1 MARARRERKGAR
13 ARVQGTREAHLVEEG
28 GEEGGGEAQ
37 PESKKEA
44 AAARVVHGKFGQRFA
59 RRGKWLRVEPPP
71 VAKCCLYSNTQ
82 LSRVVAQPGTDSTK
96 LSRVVAAPGTDSH
109 PSVPGGGSARDR

>member
-13 ARVQGTREAHLVEEG
+13 ARVQGTHEAHLVEEE

-44 AAARVVHGKFGQRFA
+44 AARVVHGKFGQRFA
-59 RRGKWLRVEPPP
+59 RRGEWLRVEPPP

-82 LSRVVAQPGTDSTK
+82 LSRVVAQPGTDGV
-96 LSRVVAAPGTDSH
+96 LF
-109 PSVPGGGSARDR
+109 VPGGATARDR